1 MTKRT
6 WCAGVSPKQ
15 NLNVLNMRK
24 LSLGSCTFQKDSEMS
39 KVSSKASPQCFG
51 IVTKPVWRT
60 CHIFDSLFLQLSP
73 FVETSRVLSNWGIL
87 EQLVPSLCL
96 SFQTF
101 FSACGQLIAQPM
113 SGIIFFIIKSL
124 HTSNMQMRS
133 YATMFAFFSYV
144 QACQLLSLQP

>member
-1 MTKRT
+1 
-6 WCAGVSPKQ
+6 
-15 NLNVLNMRK
+15 
-24 LSLGSCTFQKDSEMS
+24 MS

-144 QACQLLSLQP
+144 QACQLLSLQPWDAITCGWFRRFITFHKFQLFKSFNGSVEWMCV